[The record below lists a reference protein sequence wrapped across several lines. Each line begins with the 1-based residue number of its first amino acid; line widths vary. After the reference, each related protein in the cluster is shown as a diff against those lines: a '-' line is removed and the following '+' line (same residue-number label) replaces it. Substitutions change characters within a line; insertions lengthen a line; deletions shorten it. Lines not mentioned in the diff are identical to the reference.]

1 MGLLERAAARRRGE
15 RKAWSQPPFWAADGL
30 REPLWSLGLTS
41 DKERIEPNYPSF
53 IEQAFKA
60 SPPVFAAIRFRM
72 AVLSEARFQWRVF
85 TKGRPGELFGSPE
98 LALLEKP
105 WPNGTTGDL
114 LARMEVTASLAGNY
128 FATVADD
135 RGRLGTRSARG
146 NRRIVHMRPDWVS
159 MVIDSASGDPNALD
173 ARVVGFL
180 YEPITVA
187 GTGGGVKA
195 PAVTL
200 MPDEVVHFAPIPD
213 PAARFRG
220 MSWLTPAVEEIRADK
235 AATMHQGKFFENGA
249 SPHLAITLSEAV
261 SPEDFERYVAA
272 FKVAHQGVDKA
283 GKTLFLAGGADVR
296 PLSSD
301 FRSMDF
307 RPLKQ
312 LSETRVAMAAGV
324 HPTVVGMS
332 EGLQGSS
339 LNAGNFNA
347 AARLTANTTL
357 RPWWRNACASLQTLL
372 TPPSGGAELWY
383 DDSRISFLYD
393 DATDL
398 AEIRSKNAVA
408 LRQLLDAGYE
418 PDAAAEYLRTDD
430 LGRLIGRH
438 TGLFSVQ
445 LQPPGTGSPSDSPDG
460 PAEPEEPAPA
470 EGSTDE
476 PGGARAD
483 AD

>member
-1 MGLLERAAARRRGE
+1 MGLLEKMAARRAGE
-15 RKAWSQPPFWAADGL
+15 KAFTQPPSWALDGL
-30 REPLWSLGLTS
+30 TEPLWNVGLTPG
-41 DKERIEPNYPSF
+41 KERIEPNYPSY
-53 IEQAFKA
+53 IDKAFKA
-60 SPPVFAAIRFRM
+60 SPAVFACIRFRM
-72 AVLSEARFQWRVF
+72 AVLSEARFQWRPFV
-85 TKGRPGELFGSPE
+85 KGRPGELFGSTE
-98 LALLEKP
+98 LALLERP

-114 LARMEVTASLAGNY
+114 LARMEVTSSLAGNY
-128 FATVADD
+128 YATVADD
-135 RGRLGTRSARG
+135 EGRLGRSARG

-159 MVIDSASGDPNALD
+159 LVINSASGDPYALD

-180 YEPITVA
+180 YEPRT
-187 GTGGGVKA
+187 TGVVR
-195 PAVTL
+195 PEPVTL
-200 MPDEVVHFAPIPD
+200 LPEEVVHFAPIPD
-213 PAARFRG
+213 PSARFRG
-220 MSWLTPAVEEIRADK
+220 MSWLTPAVEEVRADK
-235 AATMHQGKFFENGA
+235 AATMHKGKFFTNGA
-249 SPHLAITLSEAV
+249 SPQLAITLSEAV
-261 SPEDFERYVAA
+261 SPDDFNRYVAA
-272 FKVAHQGVDKA
+272 FKLAHTGAEKA
-283 GKTLFLAGGADVR
+283 YKTLFLAGGADVK

-301 FRSMDF
+301 FRQMDF
-307 RPLKQ
+307 RPLQQ

-372 TPPSGGAELWY
+372 TEPSPGTELWY

-398 AEIRSKNAVA
+398 AEIRAKNAVA

-445 LQPPGTGSPSDSPDG
+445 LQPPNSAAPSPDRPG
-460 PAEPEEPAPA
+460 ESN
-470 EGSTDE
+470 GSINGSAQAALT
-476 PGGARAD
+476 R
-483 AD
+483 